1 MIMRPIEED
10 IAKDRQQKH
19 AQAHKNPAAGIP
31 EDPSERNYT
40 YRAAEE
46 VRWRRISCGSP
57 NLPDSSSSS
66 AELEVA
72 ALSETQFSA
81 LAQL

>member
-1 MIMRPIEED
+1 MRQIEED
-10 IAKDRQQKH
+10 IAKGRQQKH
-19 AQAHKNPAAGIP
+19 AQVHKRNPAAGIP
-31 EDPSERNYT
+31 KGPSERNYT

-46 VRWRRISCGSP
+46 VRWRSIACVSP
-57 NLPDSSSSS
+57 NLSDSSSSS
-66 AELEVA
+66 TVLEVA